1 MAVKQDFTRESEEI
15 TVVEKR
21 EVTSVTVDA
30 ESGMTDLI
38 EKVQIVKADGT
49 VMSNTTQRSSAHT
62 IEVSD
67 WIADAQAK
75 SIANQPA
82 PAPEVE

>member
-30 ESGMTDLI
+30 ESGMTDLL

-49 VMSNTTQRSSAHT
+49 VISTTTQRTSAPT
-62 IEVSD
+62 IEVEK

>member
-1 MAVKQDFTRESEEI
+1 MAVKQDLTRESEEI

-21 EVTSVTVDA
+21 EVTSVTVNA
-30 ESGMTDLI
+30 ESGMTDII
-38 EKVQIVKADGT
+38 ERVQIVKTDGT
-49 VMSNTTQRSSAHT
+49 AISTTTQRSSAPT
-62 IEVSD
+62 VEVGD

-82 PAPEVE
+82 PAPEIE

>member
-15 TVVEKR
+15 TVVERR
-21 EVTSVTVDA
+21 EILSVTVDT
-30 ESGMTDLI
+30 ESGMTDAI
-38 EKVQIVKADGT
+38 ERVQIVKEDGT
-49 VMSNTTQRSSAHT
+49 VLSTVNQRSSKPT
-62 IEVSD
+62 SEVSD

>member
-30 ESGMTDLI
+30 ESGMTDCI
-38 EKVQIVKADGT
+38 ERVQLVKADGT
-49 VMSNTTQRSSAHT
+49 VMSTTTQRSTAPT
-62 IEVSD
+62 KDVEN

-82 PAPEVE
+82 PVPEVE

>member
-21 EVTSVTVDA
+21 EVLSVTVDA
-30 ESGMTDLI
+30 QTGMTDAI
-38 EKVQIVKADGT
+38 EQVQIVKADGT
-49 VMSNTTQRSSAHT
+49 VLSTQKIRKSAPT
-62 IEVSD
+62 VEVVN
-67 WIADAQAK
+67 WISEAQAK

>member
-21 EVTSVTVDA
+21 EVLSVTVDA
-30 ESGMTDLI
+30 EAGMTEAI

-49 VMSNTTQRSSAHT
+49 LMATIRQRSSKPT
-62 IEVSD
+62 SEVSD

-82 PAPEVE
+82 PIPEVE

>member
-30 ESGMTDLI
+30 ESGMTDLL
-38 EKVQIVKADGT
+38 EKVEIIKADGT
-49 VMSNTTQRSSAHT
+49 VLSTTTQRTSAPT
-62 IEVSD
+62 IEVEK
-67 WIADAQAK
+67 WISDAQAK

>member
-21 EVTSVTVDA
+21 TVLSVTVDA
-30 ESGMTDLI
+30 ESGMTDAI
-38 EKVQIVKADGT
+38 EQVQIVKADGT
-49 VMSNTTQRSSAHT
+49 VMSTTRQRSSKPT
-62 IEVSD
+62 SEVSD

-75 SIANQPA
+75 SIANQPV
-82 PAPEVE
+82 PVPEVE